1 MFLLFNFSF
10 SNVIKSEQFIYL
22 IIHCFMLEQNTLK
35 LIFIVFVIKSY
46 KVNFLSNL
54 SLQRTVEQLTWVR
67 QKEREEGEEDDE
79 NTEKV

>member
-1 MFLLFNFSF
+1 
-10 SNVIKSEQFIYL
+10 
-22 IIHCFMLEQNTLK
+22 MLEKKTLK
-35 LIFIVFVIKSY
+35 LTFTVFVIKSY

>member
-1 MFLLFNFSF
+1 
-10 SNVIKSEQFIYL
+10 
-22 IIHCFMLEQNTLK
+22 MLEQNTLK
-35 LIFIVFVIKSY
+35 LIFTVFVIKSY

-54 SLQRTVEQLTWVR
+54 SLQRTVEQLNWVR

>member
-1 MFLLFNFSF
+1 
-10 SNVIKSEQFIYL
+10 
-22 IIHCFMLEQNTLK
+22 MLEKNTLK
-35 LIFIVFVIKSY
+35 LTFTVFLIKSY

-79 NTEKV
+79 NTKKV